1 MLIRAPLEAIFS
13 LAAEIERWPE
23 RLPHYRWVRP
33 LARDGARLLAHM
45 SAWRGRIPVSWTAV
59 QEVRPELPMIVYRHV
74 GGLSTGMYVEWQF
87 IPVRHEVPAYRVAI
101 THRLD
106 VPWPLAGPLVAQYLI
121 GGYFVHHIASRTLQ
135 RIKQLAEQEA
145 GR

>member
-1 MLIRAPLEAIFS
+1 MIRAPLAVIFP
-13 LAAEIERWPE
+13 LAAEIEQWPA

-45 SAWRGRIPVSWTAV
+45 SAWRGRIPVAWTAV
-59 QEVRPELPMIVYRHV
+59 QEVRPELPAIVYRHV

-87 IPVRHEVPAYRVAI
+87 TPLESEGMAYRVAI

-106 VPWPLAGPLVAQYLI
+106 VPWPLAGPLVAQYVI
-121 GGYFVHHIASRTLQ
+121 GSYFVQHIAGRTLQ

-145 GR
+145 GQ